1 MEGEIE
7 GKGGGGVMYAE
18 DVDVRARRSMEHAR
32 LHRRSTTLRWEN
44 VHYRIPVA
52 DPAGG
57 PCSGA
62 KLDKPILRGLSGR
75 IAPGSLVAIMGPTGS
90 GKTSLLNCISGRCPV
105 GGVLSGSILANEKP
119 YGEAFLHDSAYVL
132 QDDILFAN
140 LTVYETLMIAARL
153 RLPESM
159 SLSEKEERAA
169 AVVSELGL
177 TKVRDSFIG
186 SEFQRGVSGGEKKRV
201 NVGIELVCNPSV
213 IFLDEPTTG
222 LDSFQANNVVGMC
235 RDIARAGRTVVATIH
250 QPRSSIFEMIDY
262 LVLLSEGRMAYFG
275 PAADAIQYFRDI
287 GFECPEHY
295 NPPDFFLDLIS
306 PDYRTPESTAESLGR
321 IERICA
327 HYSALEAAMPQLP
340 GADGGRLMGAGTGSV
355 AKSVYED
362 EFGGGG
368 GDEPPPSYAAGIVE
382 QFAVLLG
389 RAWSNVQRNRVA
401 LLFSA
406 FPAILISLILG
417 ASYSETGRGQRSIQD
432 KLGSLFFVVIN
443 QSFGGLFAS
452 INTFIAEN
460 RVIKRERLAR
470 TYYVLPYYVSKILAE
485 LPFRIINP
493 IVFCTIFYW
502 MVGYQND
509 FVHYGTFVCIMAM
522 VTLISANIGIILSC
536 VFPSLEA
543 ASALA
548 PLVNVVFLLYGGF
561 YINSNSIPEGAM
573 WIYWIS
579 FHRYAFEAAVKNE
592 FTGLTFACDS
602 DVGQQC
608 FKTGEEVISNLGLD
622 DPNLSVFT
630 CFIALVGLYFGSHIL
645 GYLALE
651 MTGVKTIAMDSVR
664 PDPSLQSPPPRPS
677 SEKSA
682 AAAPSNPDGDDPFE
696 A

>member
-1 MEGEIE
+1 MEGGERDE
-7 GKGGGGVMYAE
+7 AQ
-18 DVDVRARRSMEHAR
+18 VRARQSMEHAR

-44 VHYRIPVA
+44 LHYSIPVS

-62 KLDKPILRGLSGR
+62 TQEKPILRGLSGR

-105 GGVLSGSILANEKP
+105 GGSLSGSILANEAP

-140 LTVYETLMIAARL
+140 LTVRETLMIAARL

-159 SLSEKEERAA
+159 EASEKEARAEG
-169 AVVSELGL
+169 VISELGL

-250 QPRSSIFEMIDY
+250 QPRSSIFEMLDY

-275 PAADAIQYFRDI
+275 PAKDAIGYFK
-287 GFECPEHY
+287 GMGYECPEHY

-306 PDYRTPESTAESLGR
+306 PDYRTPESTEKSLAR
-321 IERICA
+321 IDDICT
-327 HYSALEAAMPQLP
+327 HYEALEAAGPQLP
-340 GADGGRLMGAGTGSV
+340 GADGGRLMGLGNQSADGEGGDQGKEGKV
-355 AKSVYED
+355 VV
-362 EFGGGG
+362 GGGQDG
-368 GDEPPPSYAAGIVE
+368 RDGHADHVPTYAAGIVE
-382 QFAVLLG
+382 QFVVLFG

-401 LLFSA
+401 LLFSI
-406 FPAILISLILG
+406 FPAVLVSLILG

-443 QSFGGLFAS
+443 QSFRGLFAS
-452 INTFIAEN
+452 INTFTVEN

-470 TYYVLPYYVSKILAE
+470 TYYVLPYYVAKIVAE

-502 MVGYQND
+502 MVGYQSD
-509 FVHYGTFVCIMAM
+509 FVHYTTFVCIMSM
-522 VTLISANIGIILSC
+522 VTLVSANIGIILSC
-536 VFPSLEA
+536 IFPSLEA

-561 YINSNSIPEGAM
+561 YINSNSIPEGAV

-592 FTGLTFACDS
+592 FIGLTFDCDAPA
-602 DVGQQC
+602 GQRC
-608 FKTGEEVISNLGLD
+608 VSTGEEVVANLGLD
-622 DPNLSVFT
+622 DPDLGVWT
-630 CFIALVGLYFGSHIL
+630 CFLALVGLYLGSHVL
-645 GYLALE
+645 GYTALE
-651 MTGVKTIAMDSVR
+651 LTGVKTIDMSTVKPA
-664 PDPSLQSPPPRPS
+664 Q
-677 SEKSA
+677 E
-682 AAAPSNPDGDDPFE
+682 NPERAHEETGQQ
-696 A
+696 